1 MKTIVHN
8 FFEKY
13 IEMWK
18 GFNDS
23 EPRIPY
29 DDSIEPILY
38 IGEVD
43 EDEYIYW
50 LPKCKDVIT
59 DFSVIE
65 KEYNIVLNQDIKEYF
80 NSYWFLDLKGF
91 FRGTNV
97 ILEPVIPGK
106 ELDNF
111 MQQLKG
117 YYIMYN
123 ELSYIP
129 LGIEVNN
136 NNLIVIDNT
145 SGKVYFHDLELN
157 KKQYVAENLGD
168 FIKGIS
174 FGR

>member
-1 MKTIVHN
+1 MKTVMHD

-18 GFNDS
+18 QFNDS
-23 EPRIPY
+23 EPRVPY

-43 EDEYIYW
+43 EDEYVNW
-50 LPKCKDVIT
+50 LPKSKEVIT
-59 DFSVIE
+59 DFSEIE
-65 KEYNIVLNQDIKEYF
+65 KEYDIVLNQDIREYF

-91 FRGTNV
+91 FKGTNV
-97 ILEPVIPGK
+97 VLEPVIPGK

-111 MQQLKG
+111 IQQLKG
-117 YYIMYN
+117 YYMMYK

-129 LGIEVNN
+129 LGVEVNN
-136 NNLIVIDNT
+136 NNLIVVDNV
-145 SGKVYFHDLELN
+145 SGTVYFHDLETN
-157 KKQYVAENLGD
+157 IKQYVADNLGD
-168 FIKGIS
+168 FINGIS